1 MSMAEKIIHEV
12 RIVET
17 DDGFRIEI
25 KGDKERLREMGFGKG
40 SFPFGGFGPGGMG
53 RGPWGHGRHGHHGPR
68 GFGFP
73 WARHHWGQGGP
84 WWAEDDEE
92 EEPVKG
98 KRPEGPVEQA

>member
-1 MSMAEKIIHEV
+1 MADKVIHEV

-40 SFPFGGFGPGGMG
+40 GFPFGGFGPGGMG
-53 RGPWGHGRHGHHGPR
+53 RGPWGHGHHGHHGPR

-73 WARHHWGQGGP
+73 WGRHHWGQGGP
-84 WWAEDDEE
+84 WWAEEE
-92 EEPVKG
+92 DADKG
-98 KRPEGPVEQA
+98 KREAGPAERA